1 MSKTVVVLGAGVGG
15 LTAAA
20 ELRKVLPAHDR
31 IVLVDR
37 SFTGSLG
44 LSLLWVMRGWRTPE
58 QVQVTVTSAA
68 LPGVEMVTAEID
80 RIDDAEQIVHC
91 HHAGPIRY
99 DALVIALG
107 AALNTSA
114 LPGLSEALESGAA
127 SEFYTL
133 DGAAALH
140 RRIEAIES
148 GRVIVLVVGVPFKC
162 PAAPFEAAFLIVD
175 QLGTK
180 YSSGAVRVD
189 TFTPDALP
197 MPVAGPEVG
206 DALVAMMEAKGIGF
220 HGGKSATHIHPDA
233 RSVEFADGTTES
245 FDLLAVVPPHQSPAA
260 AVLSTGLGP
269 TGWIPVDPQTLA
281 TSMPGV
287 WAIGDATALMLP
299 NGKPLPKA
307 AVFAQAEAEVAAHQV
322 ARHLGYD
329 APDTRFTGEGACYV
343 EIGDR
348 LAAKGEGNFLTPP
361 APQVALRDPS
371 SEYHAEKEQQ
381 ERDWLARWNIRDA
394 HPETSTSQW
403 SQPETQGYGNRR
415 I

>member
-20 ELRKVLPAHDR
+20 ELRKVLPAQDR

-37 SFTGSLG
+37 CFTGSLG
-44 LSLLWVMRGWRTPE
+44 LSLLWVMRGWRTPD
-58 QVQVTVTSAA
+58 QVRVTVTSAA
-68 LPGVEMVTAEID
+68 LPGVEMVTAEVD
-80 RIDDAEQIVHC
+80 RIDEAEQTVHC
-91 HHAGPIRY
+91 HHAPPIRY

-107 AALNTSA
+107 AALDASA
-114 LPGLSEALESGAA
+114 LPGLSEALESGVAGQ
-127 SEFYTL
+127 FYTL
-133 DGAAALH
+133 DGAADLH

-148 GRVIVLVVGVPFKC
+148 GRVMVLVVGVPFKC
-162 PAAPFEAAFLIVD
+162 PAAPFEAAFLIAD

-180 YSSGAVRVD
+180 YAGGAVQVD
-189 TFTPDALP
+189 AFTPDPLP
-197 MPVAGPEVG
+197 MPVAGPDVG
-206 DALVAMMEAKGIGF
+206 NALVAMMNAEGIGF
-220 HGGKSATHIHPDA
+220 HGSKSATRIHPDA

-245 FDLLAVVPPHQSPAA
+245 FDHLAVVPPHQSPAA
-260 AVLSTGLGP
+260 AVMSTGLRP
-269 TGWIPVDPQTLA
+269 TGWIAVDPQTLA
-281 TSMPGV
+281 TSLPGV

-343 EIGDR
+343 EIGGG
-348 LAAKGEGNFLTPP
+348 LAAKGDGDFLVPP
-361 APQVALRDPS
+361 EPQVALRDPS
-371 SEYHAEKEQQ
+371 PGYHAEKEQQ

>member
-1 MSKTVVVLGAGVGG
+1 MNKTVVVLGAGVGG

-20 ELRKVLPAHDR
+20 ELRKVLAAHDR

-80 RIDDAEQIVHC
+80 RIDDAEQTVHS
-91 HHAGPIRY
+91 HAAPIRY

-107 AALNTSA
+107 AALDASA
-114 LPGLSEALESGAA
+114 VPGLSEALESGVAGQ
-127 SEFYTL
+127 FYTL
-133 DGAAALH
+133 DGAADLH
-140 RRIEAIES
+140 RRIEAMES
-148 GRVIVLVVGVPFKC
+148 GRVMVLVVGVPFKC
-162 PAAPFEAAFLIVD
+162 PAAPFEAAFLIAD

-180 YSSGAVRVD
+180 YSSGAVQVD
-189 TFTPDALP
+189 AFTPDPLP

-206 DALVAMMEAKGIGF
+206 NALIAMMKAKGIGF
-220 HGGKSATHIHPDA
+220 HGGKSVTRVHPGT
-233 RSVEFADGTTES
+233 RTVEFTDGTTES
-245 FDLLAVVPPHQSPAA
+245 FDHLAVVPPHWSATA
-260 AVLSTGLGP
+260 AVMSTGLAP

-281 TSMPGV
+281 TSIPGV

-307 AVFAQAEAEVAAHQV
+307 AVFAQAEAGVAAHQV

-329 APDTRFTGEGACYV
+329 APDTRFTGDGACYV
-343 EIGDR
+343 EIGGG

-361 APQVALRDPS
+361 APQVALRGPS
-371 SEYHAEKEQQ
+371 PAYHAEKEQQ
-381 ERDWLARWNIRDA
+381 ERDWLARWNVR
-394 HPETSTSQW
+394 
-403 SQPETQGYGNRR
+403 
-415 I
+415 

>member
-1 MSKTVVVLGAGVGG
+1 
-15 LTAAA
+15 
-20 ELRKVLPAHDR
+20 
-31 IVLVDR
+31 
-37 SFTGSLG
+37 
-44 LSLLWVMRGWRTPE
+44 
-58 QVQVTVTSAA
+58 
-68 LPGVEMVTAEID
+68 
-80 RIDDAEQIVHC
+80 
-91 HHAGPIRY
+91 
-99 DALVIALG
+99 
-107 AALNTSA
+107 
-114 LPGLSEALESGAA
+114 
-127 SEFYTL
+127 
-133 DGAAALH
+133 
-140 RRIEAIES
+140 
-148 GRVIVLVVGVPFKC
+148 
-162 PAAPFEAAFLIVD
+162 
-175 QLGTK
+175 
-180 YSSGAVRVD
+180 
-189 TFTPDALP
+189 
-197 MPVAGPEVG
+197 
-206 DALVAMMEAKGIGF
+206 
-220 HGGKSATHIHPDA
+220 
-233 RSVEFADGTTES
+233 
-245 FDLLAVVPPHQSPAA
+245 VVPPHQSPAA

-381 ERDWLARWNIRDA
+381 ERDWLVRWNIRDA